1 MCFSGLVELPFQTFI
16 YRPAMKTFNIV
27 VLPWTVG
34 ITIDCLDTIFFKP
47 LPEVVSDKLI
57 AVIAADIGGDAIL
70 GYSLSSV
77 AKT

>member
-1 MCFSGLVELPFQTFI
+1 
-16 YRPAMKTFNIV
+16 MKTFNIV

-70 GYSLSSV
+70 GY
-77 AKT
+77 